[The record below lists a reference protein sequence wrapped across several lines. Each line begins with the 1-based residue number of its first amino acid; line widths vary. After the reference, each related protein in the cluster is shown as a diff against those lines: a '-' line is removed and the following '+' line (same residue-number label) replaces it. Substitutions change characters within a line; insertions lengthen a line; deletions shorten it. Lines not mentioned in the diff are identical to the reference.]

1 MSSIHKFVVPGP
13 IETQSSPVPIWE
25 LRMVTPVDAWTWM
38 PSVLGLVPE
47 AETLTP
53 CSLTLLQPLITMWN
67 IWLLRDVNPII
78 FMFFELENPNVCTPI
93 SIKKNKKTKLI
104 SLWLLGNVCFS
115 SKLKSKPP
123 AWWHHSGQVRPTLC

>member
-1 MSSIHKFVVPGP
+1 MVMIKITNELKNKYCHIILAIVRYLIPWPGPHAMSSIHKFVVPGP

-25 LRMVTPVDAWTWM
+25 LTMVTPVDAWTWM

-53 CSLTLLQPLITMWN
+53 CSLTLLQPLMTMWN

-93 SIKKNKKTKLI
+93 LIKKK
-104 SLWLLGNVCFS
+104 
-115 SKLKSKPP
+115 
-123 AWWHHSGQVRPTLC
+123 AHD